1 MLGKPLDVVLER
13 PERDIAEFLARP
25 FADGSPDVG
34 LRERA
39 QSQAITALAD
49 IEAEFG
55 VEILWDGKIRHCEV
69 EMVHRMD
76 AELAGAA
83 DRAA

>member
-1 MLGKPLDVVLER
+1 M
-13 PERDIAEFLARP
+13 
-25 FADGSPDVG
+25 G

-39 QSQAITALAD
+39 QGQAITALAD

-55 VEILWDGKIRHCEV
+55 LEILWDGKIRHCEV

-83 DRAA
+83 DRLDVTVDRVIGFLAFHSRSGYGQAVPPVIRFNPP

>member
-1 MLGKPLDVVLER
+1 
-13 PERDIAEFLARP
+13 
-25 FADGSPDVG
+25 VG

-83 DRAA
+83 DRRM